1 LPQKLLLVDD
11 CESVHGLLKVRL
23 RGEDVEIQSALS
35 GEAGIALA
43 RSWKPDLI
51 LLDVDMPNMDGFEVC
66 KRLKSDTETMPATV
80 MFLSASTTSEQ
91 KIMGLELGATDYI
104 AKPFDPAELRAR
116 VRAALRTKYLFDLL
130 AQRAMIDGLTGLW
143 NRAYLDTRLVAE
155 TSLSRRTGYPLSC
168 VLIDIDR
175 FKQINDTYGHPFGDE
190 VIRAV
195 SQALQA
201 TVRNEDV
208 VCRYGGEEFAVLAP
222 NTEPEAARLLAE
234 RLRVAVS
241 KQIVTHRGTEVSITC
256 SIGVANMVGSPPP
269 SVIEQADQALYEAKR
284 QGRNRVVEAA

>member
-1 LPQKLLLVDD
+1 MPFKLLLIDD

-23 RGEDVEIQSALS
+23 RGEEIEIQSALN
-35 GEAGIALA
+35 GESGIALA
-43 RSWKPDLI
+43 TTWKPDLI
-51 LLDVDMPNMDGFEVC
+51 LLDVDMPNVDGFETC
-66 KRLKSDTETMPATV
+66 KRLKADTETMQATII
-80 MFLSASTTSEQ
+80 FLSASTTTEQ

-116 VRAALRTKYLFDLL
+116 VRAALRTKYLVDLL
-130 AQRAMIDGLTGLW
+130 AKRAMIDGLTGLW
-143 NRAYLDTRLVAE
+143 NRTYLDSRLIAE
-155 TSLSRRTGYPLSC
+155 MSLSRRTGLPLSC
-168 VLIDIDR
+168 VLIDIDH
-175 FKQINDTYGHPFGDE
+175 FKKINDTHGHPFGDD
-190 VIRAV
+190 VLRSV

-222 NTEPEAARLLAE
+222 NTPPEAARLLAE
-234 RLRVAVS
+234 RLRAAVARQVL
-241 KQIVTHRGTEVSITC
+241 VHRGTEVSITC

-284 QGRNRVVEAA
+284 QGRNRVIEAA